1 MPEPDVRAEGGVNV
15 IVQPVDGLDADALLE
30 LSDRYK
36 QKHAPAAVVLGS
48 KEDGKVHLV
57 ANFDASVAERVS
69 ASDVLREAAAIVG
82 GGGGGRPT
90 MARAGGQGSRRS
102 CPTRSRAPRSS
113 SSAAL

>member
-1 MPEPDVRAEGGVNV
+1 MRRAGSTSSSSRSTASTP
-15 IVQPVDGLDADALLE
+15 ITLLE

-57 ANFDASVAERVS
+57 ANFDAAVAEKVS

-90 MARAGGQGSRRS
+90 MARAGGKDPEKLPDALAAAERIIV
-102 CPTRSRAPRSS
+102 
-113 SSAAL
+113 AAL